1 MNDWEKTIAW
11 LAGVGALVAVG
22 RALTNKE
29 TLSWRVVVGRVIL
42 GSALA
47 TVACLVW
54 IPFPDAPIPVLIGA
68 GAGIGILGEQ
78 VLELAARR
86 LIAFKLGGGD
96 AR

>member
-1 MNDWEKTIAW
+1 MNDWEKTIAY

-29 TLSWRVVVGRVIL
+29 PLSWRVMIGRVIL

-47 TVACLVW
+47 TVAGVLL
-54 IPFPDAPIPVLIGA
+54 IPFPDAPMPVLFGA
-68 GAGIGILGEQ
+68 GAAVGILGEQ
-78 VLELAARR
+78 ILELGARR

-96 AR
+96 AK